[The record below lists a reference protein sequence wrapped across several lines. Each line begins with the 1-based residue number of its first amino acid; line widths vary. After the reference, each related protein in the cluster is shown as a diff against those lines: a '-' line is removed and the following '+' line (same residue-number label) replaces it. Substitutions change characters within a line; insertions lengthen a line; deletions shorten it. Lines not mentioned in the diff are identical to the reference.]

1 MLHVRARVILEY
13 LVDVKNGKLPV
24 DHATL
29 REISSLCNRLPL
41 MESEQFQE
49 ELVKVCV
56 VVVVVF
62 FVVFIFCFCFCFLF
76 HFFAVADELAR
87 LCEYRS
93 TTM

>member
-1 MLHVRARVILEY
+1 
-13 LVDVKNGKLPV
+13 
-24 DHATL
+24 
-29 REISSLCNRLPL
+29 